1 MKLGTSFQHIGTLD
15 AAYSASTGVRKR
27 VLRLSFFRKLFRLTL
42 VCFDFAYEIVWVL
55 FTRPKTR
62 AARAGWLSQLT
73 RRVMRTIGMTFTTI
87 GPVPMSGAVVSN
99 HLTFFD
105 IFFHA
110 ALRPCVFISK
120 IELRKMPLLGWI
132 SMMSGTVYVSRGAG
146 GSAAKAAEGMGRG
159 FRDGLPVVFF
169 PEGTTGID
177 SRAIMTFR
185 SGLLAQAIM
194 LEQPVICAYIHYEF
208 SPVDIAAGKT
218 PEHDFYWGRQSLPR
232 LIWEVLGLHQIH
244 GVIEFAAQPVA
255 FSPEAIE
262 NRKLAAEE
270 ARVAMLI
277 LAGLPADSPAPL
289 PEFLPAP

>member
-1 MKLGTSFQHIGTLD
+1 
-15 AAYSASTGVRKR
+15 
-27 VLRLSFFRKLFRLTL
+27 LSFFRKLFRLTL
-42 VCFDFAYEIVWVL
+42 VCFDFAYEIAWVL
-55 FTRPKTR
+55 ITRPKTR
-62 AARAGWLSQLT
+62 AARAAWLTRLT
-73 RRVMRTIGMTFTTI
+73 RRVMRTIHLTFTAI
-87 GPVPMSGAVVSN
+87 GPVPQSGAVISN

-105 IFFHA
+105 IFFHS

-146 GSAAKAAEGMGRG
+146 GSAAKAAEGMGQG

-169 PEGTTGID
+169 PEGTTGVD
-177 SRAIMTFR
+177 SKAIMSFR

-208 SPVDIAAGKT
+208 SPIDLAAGKT

-232 LIWEVLGLHQIH
+232 LIWDFLGLHEIH
-244 GVIEFAAQPVA
+244 GVIKFDAHPVA

-262 NRKLAAEE
+262 NRKIAADE
-270 ARVAMLI
+270 ARAAMLR
-277 LAGLPADSPAPL
+277 LAGLPTDSPAPQ
-289 PEFLPAP
+289 PEFPPAP